1 MKKYKHI
8 IEIGAI
14 LISLSAVLYLV
25 DFLIFGDIHH
35 ILLVM
40 AEEIAFMPIY
50 VFITAVIAERL
61 LAKKEKLE
69 LARKMN
75 ALVGVFFSEM
85 GSDMIKKLVR
95 FDLKFDRIQK
105 EFAAVAEWD
114 DERSQY
120 IRGILL
126 EHESGIK
133 DGNND
138 LNDIKVYML
147 SKKDFMLDLLSNI
160 SLIEKDEFSD
170 LLLSVNHII
179 EEFKLRGDLST
190 YSKADVAHL
199 HNDLERA
206 YKHLISEWISYML
219 YLKKEYP
226 YLYNLAVR
234 ANPFV
239 TA

>member
-1 MKKYKHI
+1 MKKYRHV

-14 LISLSAVLYLV
+14 LLSFSLVLYFIN
-25 DFLIFGDIHH
+25 FLIFGDIHH

-40 AEEIAFMPIY
+40 SEELAFMPIY

-61 LAKKEKLE
+61 LARKEKLE

-85 GSDMIKKLVR
+85 GNDMIRKLAR

-105 EFAAVAEWD
+105 EFTAVAEWD
-114 DERSQY
+114 EEKSKY
-120 IRGILL
+120 IRGILM

-138 LNDIKVYML
+138 LNDIKTFML

-170 LLLSVNHII
+170 LLLSVNHVV

-199 HNDLERA
+199 HIDLERA

>member
-8 IEIGAI
+8 IEIGAV
-14 LISLSAVLYLV
+14 LISLSAVLY
-25 DFLIFGDIHH
+25 FINFMIFGDLHH
-35 ILLVM
+35 MILVM
-40 AEEIAFMPIY
+40 SEELAFMPIY

-61 LAKKEKLE
+61 LARKEKQE

-75 ALVGVFFSEM
+75 ALVGLFFSEM
-85 GSDMIKKLVR
+85 GNDMIKKLVR

-105 EFAAVAEWD
+105 EFAAIAEWD
-114 DERSQY
+114 EEKSKY

-133 DGNND
+133 DGNNE
-138 LNDIKVYML
+138 LSDIKAFMM

-170 LLLSVNHII
+170 LLLSANHII

-190 YSKADVAHL
+190 YSKADIAHL
-199 HNDLERA
+199 HIDLERA
-206 YKHLISEWISYML
+206 YKHLISEWINYML

-234 ANPFV
+234 ANPFI